1 MISKRTFINNI
12 LEIQSR
18 APTYRERGLGA
29 DGTCD
34 CIGLIMGAMYEAGHK
49 KYDMHCSNYFARYQ
63 MQELYAVSRP
73 EHLFTGM
80 IVYKAR
86 EDTSQLNARYQPGG
100 RYHKGEMLDY
110 YHVGVVLTANPLAII
125 HCTSGGGVDG
135 ITVDSTMGKWSF
147 GGRLKGVD
155 YSNDGVDVIEE
166 EEPMEPYTAIV
177 SNGKAGTTTVN
188 MRSRPNPD
196 GPIIVR
202 VPIGAKVEVQTNAD
216 GWARIVWNGTI
227 GYMMSQFLVKVDFEE
242 GSEEAQSN
250 AAMNDLVTIS
260 IPRSAAEALMRAFT
274 EVV

>member
-18 APTYRERGLGA
+18 APTYREGGVGA

-49 KYDMHCSNYFARYQ
+49 KYDVHSSNYFARYQ
-63 MQELYAVSRP
+63 MQELYAVSRA

-86 EDTSQLNARYQPGG
+86 EDTSDLNARYQPGG
-100 RYHKGEMLDY
+100 RYYTGDMLDY
-110 YHVGVVLTANPLAII
+110 YHVGVVLSANPLSII
-125 HCTSGGGVDG
+125 HCTSGGGVNG
-135 ITVDSTMGKWSF
+135 ITTDNTMGKWSF

-155 YSNDGVDVIEE
+155 YSNDGADVIEE
-166 EEPMEPYTAIV
+166 EENMGPYTAIV

-188 MRSRPNPD
+188 MRSRPNQD

-202 VPIGAKVEVQTNAD
+202 VPIGAQVEVQTQAD

-227 GYMMSQFLVKVDFEE
+227 GYMMTQFLVNA
-242 GSEEAQSN
+242 GSETD
-250 AAMNDLVTIS
+250 AAESVQPDASDLVTLT
-260 IPRSAAEALMRAFT
+260 IPRSAAETLIRALQG
-274 EVV
+274 VV

>member
-1 MISKRTFINNI
+1 MVSKRTFINNI

-18 APTYRERGLGA
+18 APTYREGGVGA

-49 KYDMHCSNYFARYQ
+49 KYDMHSSNYFARYQ
-63 MQELYAVSRP
+63 MQEMYTVSRP

-100 RYHKGEMLDY
+100 THHGGDSLDY

-135 ITVDSTMGKWSF
+135 ITVDSSIGKWSN

-155 YSNDGVDVIEE
+155 YSNDGADAIEE
-166 EEPMEPYTAIV
+166 EEETMEPYTAKV
-177 SNGKAGTTTVN
+177 TAPSGSTVN
-188 MRSRPNPD
+188 MRSRPNQD

-242 GSEEAQSN
+242 GSEEAQIN

-260 IPRSAAEALMRAFT
+260 IPRFAAEALMRAFT

>member
-18 APTYRERGLGA
+18 SPTYRERGLGA

-49 KYDMHCSNYFARYQ
+49 KYAMHCSNYFARYQ
-63 MQELYAVSRP
+63 MQEMYTVSRP

-86 EDTSQLNARYQPGG
+86 EDTSDLDVRYQPGG
-100 RYHKGEMLDY
+100 RYHTGDMLDY

-125 HCTSGGGVDG
+125 HCTSGGGVNG
-135 ITVDSTMGKWSF
+135 ITTDSTMGKWSF

-166 EEPMEPYTAIV
+166 EETMEPYTAIV

-202 VPIGAKVEVQTNAD
+202 VPIGAKVEVQTQAD

-227 GYMMSQFLVKVDFEE
+227 GYMMTEYLVKAE
-242 GSEEAQSN
+242 N
-250 AAMNDLVTIS
+250 ATDTDENASAGASDLVTVT
-260 IPRSAAEALMRAFT
+260 IPRSAAKALMQALQ
-274 EVV
+274 EVL

>member
-18 APTYRERGLGA
+18 APTYREGGVGA

-34 CIGLIMGAMYEAGHK
+34 CIGLIMGAMYEAGVK
-49 KYDMHCSNYFARYQ
+49 KYDMHSTNYFARYQ
-63 MQELYAVSRP
+63 MQELYSISRP

-100 RYHKGEMLDY
+100 RYYTGDMLDY
-110 YHVGVVLTANPLAII
+110 YHVGVVLTSNPLAII

-135 ITVDSTMGKWSF
+135 ITVDSTMGKWAF

-155 YSNDGVDVIEE
+155 YSNDGADIIEE
-166 EEPMEPYTAIV
+166 EETMEPYTAKV
-177 SNGKAGTTTVN
+177 TAPSGSTVN
-188 MRSRPNPD
+188 MRSRPNQD

-227 GYMMSQFLVKVDFEE
+227 GYMMSQFLVKV
-242 GSEEAQSN
+242 GSETGADEKADSD
-250 AAMNDLVTIS
+250 AEDLVTVR
-260 IPRSAAEALMRAFT
+260 IPRSAAEALMQAFT
-274 EVV
+274 EVL

>member
-18 APTYRERGLGA
+18 EPTYREGGVGA

-34 CIGLIMGAMYEAGHK
+34 CIGLIMGAMYEAGQR
-49 KYDMHCSNYFARYQ
+49 KYDMHSSNYFARYQ
-63 MQELYAVSRP
+63 MQEMYTVSRQ

-86 EDTSQLNARYQPGG
+86 EDTSDLNARYQPGG
-100 RYHKGEMLDY
+100 RYYTGDMLDY

-135 ITVDSTMGKWSF
+135 ITVDSSIGKWSH

-166 EEPMEPYTAIV
+166 EETMEPYTATV
-177 SNGKAGTTTVN
+177 TAPSGSTVN

-196 GPIIVR
+196 GPVIVR

-227 GYMMSQFLVKVDFEE
+227 GYMMSQFLVKVGFETGADE
-242 GSEEAQSN
+242 KADSDAE
-250 AAMNDLVTIS
+250 DLVTIS
-260 IPRSAAEALMRAFT
+260 IPRFAAEALMRAFT

>member
-18 APTYRERGLGA
+18 SPTYREGGVGA

-34 CIGLIMGAMYEAGHK
+34 CVGLIMGAMYEAGVK
-49 KYDMHCSNYFARYQ
+49 KYDMHSTNYFARYQ

-100 RYHKGEMLDY
+100 RYYTGDMLDY
-110 YHVGVVLTANPLAII
+110 YHVGVVLSANPLSII

-135 ITVDSTMGKWSF
+135 INVDSTMGKWSN

-155 YSNDGVDVIEE
+155 YSNDGADIIEE
-166 EEPMEPYTAIV
+166 EETMEPYTAIV

-202 VPIGAKVEVQTNAD
+202 VPIGAKVDVQTKAD

-227 GYMMSQFLVKVDFEE
+227 GYMMTQFLVKA
-242 GSEEAQSN
+242 GSETDTAESVQPDAS
-250 AAMNDLVTIS
+250 DLVTLT
-260 IPRSAAEALMRAFT
+260 IPRSAAEALMQALQ
-274 EVV
+274 EVL